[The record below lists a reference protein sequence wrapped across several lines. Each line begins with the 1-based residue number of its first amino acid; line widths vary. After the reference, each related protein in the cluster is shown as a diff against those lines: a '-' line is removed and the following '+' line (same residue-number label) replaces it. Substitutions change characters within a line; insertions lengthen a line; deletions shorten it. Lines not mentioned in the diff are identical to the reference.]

1 VFVAPCHFVWTC
13 VVHYRWPAR
22 RLLEWNWAVRYR
34 CNWATSTLIL
44 NLCRGVGS
52 LCGQLFFV
60 STDKGAVS
68 FLSSSSTMSESEP
81 CKLFTPRE
89 RRLNREAMNE
99 RCLRKLNP
107 EILDFQRIGHT
118 AVFRYTD
125 FARDGSDDPRWLNKR
140 MEGQLF
146 VMKSAA
152 RESNVRF
159 NAVCIQW

>member
-1 VFVAPCHFVWTC
+1 
-13 VVHYRWPAR
+13 
-22 RLLEWNWAVRYR
+22 
-34 CNWATSTLIL
+34 
-44 NLCRGVGS
+44 
-52 LCGQLFFV
+52 
-60 STDKGAVS
+60 
-68 FLSSSSTMSESEP
+68 MSESEP